1 MLHCRTKLSFRPFQT
16 EIEMILQ
23 KLNKVSEEMKKMS
36 QIDEMKEK
44 LETITKA
51 MPGIDEVDEQSSA
64 ITRSSA
70 ISSDINR
77 YM

>member
-1 MLHCRTKLSFRPFQT
+1 
-16 EIEMILQ
+16 MILQ

-44 LETITKA
+44 LEAITKA
-51 MPGIDEVDEQSSA
+51 MPGIDEGYEQSSA

-70 ISSDINR
+70 ISLHS
-77 YM
+77 

>member
-1 MLHCRTKLSFRPFQT
+1 MIYDVLRCGKELMFHPFQT

-44 LETITKA
+44 LDTITKA
-51 MPGIDEVDEQSSA
+51 MPGIDEVYEQSSA

-70 ISSDINR
+70 ISLHS
-77 YM
+77 

>member
-1 MLHCRTKLSFRPFQT
+1 
-16 EIEMILQ
+16 MILQ

-36 QIDEMKEK
+36 QIDDMKEK

-51 MPGIDEVDEQSSA
+51 MPGIDEVDEHGSA

-77 YM
+77 YT

>member
-1 MLHCRTKLSFRPFQT
+1 
-16 EIEMILQ
+16 MILQ
-23 KLNKVSEEMKKMS
+23 KLNKVTEEMKKMS